1 MSLLDRYLDTEKY
14 QGEIRPL
21 PKALFYQRFGKH
33 ELWLTDLDADK
44 AGIDTAKLKEQ
55 PDAQKAKRKF
65 GKRNPVIKDGVV
77 FKTPRLMIIRGAKY
91 DDPVFWEDKREEEKG
106 KIYGQV
112 GVIPNLWEEWKNDPN
127 KKEEPPFRKRR
138 VILFFIVDANG
149 VPIHGKPISLAL
161 HGGASLKFVERYQQF
176 LEQLEAAFSKKYETK
191 SAAAMS
197 DLQAAAS
204 IWTPT
209 FEAEEYGSDAGSSAI
224 TVAESWVIPTAKTL
238 EDFYPKTEDDF
249 KYIEETYESLP
260 PALMYKRYFAAC
272 EDESKWHPLVA
283 GALDS
288 LKEGL
293 KLPEGKENDP
303 VIGKRNP
310 DTGEISLVA

>member
-21 PKALFYQRFGKH
+21 PKALVYQRSAKH

-44 AGIDTAKLKEQ
+44 AGIDMKQLEEQ
-55 PDAQKAKRKF
+55 PDVKKAKRKF
-65 GKRNPVIKDGVV
+65 GKTRIVTKDGIVL
-77 FKTPRLMIIRGAKY
+77 KTPRLMIIRGAKY
-91 DDPVFWEDKREEEKG
+91 DDPVFWEDKREEELG

-112 GVIPNLWEEWKNDPN
+112 GVIPNLWEEWKNDKS
-127 KKEEPPFRKRR
+127 KKIDPPFRKRR
-138 VILFFIVDANG
+138 IVLFFIVDTNG
-149 VPIHGKPISLAL
+149 VPIHKKPISLAL

-176 LEQLEAAFSKKYETK
+176 LEQLEAAFSKKYNSK

-209 FEAEEYGSDAGSSAI
+209 FEAEEYGGDEGSSAI
-224 TVAESWVIPTAKTL
+224 TVPESWVTPTPDTL
-238 EDFYPKTEDDF
+238 EDFYPKKEEDF
-249 KYIEETYESLP
+249 KYIEEVYESIP

-272 EDESKWHPLVA
+272 QDESRWHSLVP
-283 GALDS
+283 GALD
-288 LKEGL
+288 GL
-293 KLPEGKENDP
+293 KLPEARGAGP
-303 VIGKRNP
+303 SIGAK
-310 DTGEISLVA
+310 DETGALVGGLK

>member
-33 ELWLTDLDADK
+33 ELWMTNMDADK

-65 GKRNPVIKDGVV
+65 GAGASAETKEGIV
-77 FKTPRLMIIRGAKY
+77 FKTPRLMIIRGAKF
-91 DDPVFWEDKREEEKG
+91 DDPIFWEDKRQEERG
-106 KIYGQV
+106 KVYGQV
-112 GVIPNLWEEWKNDPN
+112 GVIPNLWEEWNNDDSKPGD
-127 KKEEPPFRKRR
+127 PPFRKRR
-138 VILFFIVDANG
+138 VVLFFIVDANG
-149 VPIHGKPISLAL
+149 IPIHGKPISLAL
-161 HGGASLKFVERYQQF
+161 HGGASNKFVERYQQF
-176 LEQLEAAFSKKYETK
+176 LEQLEAAFSKKYKTK

-209 FEAEEYGSDAGSSAI
+209 FDAEEYGTDAGSSAI
-224 TVAESWVIPTAKTL
+224 TVAESWVIPTPENL
-238 EDFYPKTEDDF
+238 EDFYPKTEEDF
-249 KYIEETYESLP
+249 KYIEEVYESLP
-260 PALMYKRYFAAC
+260 PALMYKRYFSAC
-272 EDESKWHPLVA
+272 EDESSWHPLVA

-288 LKEGL
+288 LRLPEARDGGSGLGAKDETGALVGGL
-293 KLPEGKENDP
+293 K
-303 VIGKRNP
+303 
-310 DTGEISLVA
+310 